1 MRLNEKGFAVSTILY
16 GLLLLGVLIMS
27 LLMSTASFNLTTTRD
42 FVNVVEED
50 LNLTADAAL
59 PGSGSHNFSGS
70 SDSWEVPNTGY
81 YRVRLCSS
89 GICTEGVIYL
99 VFRQKVF
106 YSMSGSRVKFMFGSN
121 KDSNV
126 LMSINSSNDYF
137 ISGGAG
143 SKVVGEDNFLHTSGK
158 YFINAVVS
166 SGGGGSS
173 ISYVNTV
180 DAVRG
185 SHTTELDA
193 DKQIRFIK
201 DCTTSS
207 KSWAEVQVMSGGK
220 NVASG
225 KNAAT
230 DLGTHIG
237 QDVGF
242 LLNDVTGDFTNLN
255 ETSCIV
261 VDIGV
266 DMDNHSYYSIDQ
278 IAVFAQGGDHT
289 TSVSSDGVNYK
300 ELVSIGARK
309 VGMSGANTGIYYN
322 AYGI

>member
-1 MRLNEKGFAVSTILY
+1 MILNEKGFAISTILY

-42 FVNVVEED
+42 FVNLVEED
-50 LNLTADAAL
+50 LNLTADATL
-59 PGSGSHNFSGS
+59 PGSGSHSFSGS
-70 SDSWEVPNTGY
+70 NDEWEAPNTGY

-99 VFRQKVF
+99 VFRQKVY
-106 YSMSGSRVKFMFGSN
+106 YSISGSRVKFMFGSK
-121 KDSNV
+121 KDNNV
-126 LMSINSSNDYF
+126 LMYINSNTDYY

-143 SKVVGEDNFLHTSGK
+143 SNVVGADNFLHSSGK

-166 SGGGGSS
+166 SGGSGSS
-173 ISYVNTV
+173 ISYINTV
-180 DAVRG
+180 DAIKN
-185 SHTTELDA
+185 SHNKELEA

-207 KSWAEVQVMSGGK
+207 KEWAEVQVMSGGK

-237 QDVGF
+237 QNVGF
-242 LLNDVTGDFTNLN
+242 LLNDNTRDFVKLN

-278 IAVFAQGGDHT
+278 IAIFAQGGDHT
-289 TSVSSDGVNYK
+289 TSVSADGINYK
-300 ELVSIGARK
+300 DLGSIGINK
-309 VGMSGANTGIYYN
+309 TNMGGANTGIYYN